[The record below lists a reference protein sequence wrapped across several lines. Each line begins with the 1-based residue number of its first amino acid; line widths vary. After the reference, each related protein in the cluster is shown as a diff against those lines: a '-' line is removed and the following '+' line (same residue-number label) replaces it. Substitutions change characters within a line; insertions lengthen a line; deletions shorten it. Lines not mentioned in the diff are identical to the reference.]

1 MTAAR
6 TRPGGHLDA
15 VASGIPQGDRTI
27 LTRLLI
33 LSHSAFS
40 AASTKTP
47 HERRRAQVR
56 APEPVW
62 VSMPPRWS
70 SLPDSPARGT
80 SPRVELQP
88 CLIGHRAA
96 GFGPGQQYDE
106 VGAITLD
113 AEASGGVSVRDIRYP
128 SDTQGWQC
136 IWVDTYCQNAREG
149 GSAMWLKKYRERSA
163 EETLDAVQPVES
175 LRRAAEEGGCM
186 SHNSG

>member
-1 MTAAR
+1 MSKLVSKTRLEINVSFFTVWVSLRDKKRMTSQALHTGALTTPCAGQPPLSHGLLR
-6 TRPGGHLDA
+6 
-15 VASGIPQGDRTI
+15 QGDRTI
-27 LTRLLI
+27 LTSLLI

-47 HERRRAQVR
+47 HERRRAQGR

-106 VGAITLD
+106 VGAITLGGW
-113 AEASGGVSVRDIRYP
+113 SGRAPEP
-128 SDTQGWQC
+128 S
-136 IWVDTYCQNAREG
+136 
-149 GSAMWLKKYRERSA
+149 
-163 EETLDAVQPVES
+163 
-175 LRRAAEEGGCM
+175 
-186 SHNSG
+186 